1 MDSSMISIAIPFY
14 KMENHEFFMERLL
27 NSIKEQT
34 YRDYEIVITEEGRAS
49 ENTNAAIKK
58 CKGDIIKV
66 MYMDDYF
73 SHPNALKEIAEA
85 FDGDWMIHGC
95 NNNLVPVYTGDIHL
109 GNNKLGSPS
118 CLVIRKGCE
127 VEFDTE
133 LKWLLDCDFYKR
145 MHARYGLP
153 QVLVGDF
160 VTIGVHPNQATNL
173 LSDLEKE
180 HEVMLMRERYV

>member
-1 MDSSMISIAIPFY
+1 MISIAIPFY

-34 YRDYEIVITEEGRAS
+34 YKDYEIVIAEEGGGAS
-49 ENTNAAIKK
+49 ENTNAAIRK
-58 CKGDIIKV
+58 CKGDVIKV

-73 SHPNALKEIAEA
+73 SRPNALKEIAEA
-85 FDGDWMIHGC
+85 FDGKWMMVGC
-95 NNNLVPVYTGDIHL
+95 DNNLVPIYTGDIHL

-127 VEFDTE
+127 VEFDSE

-145 MHARYGLP
+145 MYRLYGLP

-180 HEVMLMRERYV
+180 HEVMLMREKYV